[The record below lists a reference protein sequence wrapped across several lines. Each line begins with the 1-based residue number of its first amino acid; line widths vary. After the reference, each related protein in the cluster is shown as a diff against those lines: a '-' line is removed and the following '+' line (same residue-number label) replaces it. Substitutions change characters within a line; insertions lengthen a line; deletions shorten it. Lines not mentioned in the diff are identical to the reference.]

1 MNFTNITDFLDRI
14 TSPDTA
20 RGRVYSCSRIPGCE
34 LIINFGGREVYHE
47 VFGFADIEEARPLR
61 RGALYNLYSVSKV
74 LTVVTALTLVER
86 GELLMSDPV
95 SHYIPAFAS
104 MKVKRPDGSLADAE
118 KPVLAGDLFAMTSGI
133 DYNITSPSV
142 LKLLEG
148 NPNPTAL
155 EAACA
160 VAGEPLAF
168 EPGSRWMYG
177 LSLDVLGGLTEAVT
191 GMSFGDYMKK
201 VLLDPAGMNETYFD
215 IPESRIKDRPSLYRC
230 DDSAGAGRG
239 ILNKID
245 IDTNEYRIAM
255 SAQSGGAGLHS
266 TADDQIIL
274 ARILTDMGK
283 APNGARILSPETV
296 RLMRENRLCG
306 ILADDFTA
314 FNPILFTGYGYG
326 CGVRTL
332 LNRTAAG
339 SLSSV
344 GEFGWAG
351 TGGCYLL
358 ADPEAG
364 LSVFYAQQL
373 LNSQEPYVH
382 PRLRNMIYASLSLTK

>member
-148 NPNPTAL
+148 PQQIAVVAL
-155 EAACA
+155 VET
-160 VAGEPLAF
+160 G
-168 EPGSRWMYG
+168 
-177 LSLDVLGGLTEAVT
+177 LDVLVVVLVKPRQIFQVLVPHPPGLL
-191 GMSFGDYMKK
+191 FFR
-201 VLLDPAGMNETYFD
+201 LLDLVQRQSLGPGCGIGFGQIGFD
-215 IPESRIKDRPSLYRC
+215 LRAIDGWQIAFLGLFARHANRLFFAAKTQHVLFGPRDLVVQILVEMIEHVRVGQLLGQHRRDPDRDLVPKPL
-230 DDSAGAGRG
+230 GAQVIQRVQQR
-239 ILNKID
+239 D
-245 IDTNEYRIAM
+245 IR
-255 SAQSGGAGLHS
+255 
-266 TADDQIIL
+266 L
-274 ARILTDMGK
+274 ARGFVNPFLAVRP
-283 APNGARILSPETV
+283 APGQPRIGQVTV
-296 RLMRENRLCG
+296 KDKRKSAKCTHR
-306 ILADDFTA
+306 A
-314 FNPILFTGYGYG
+314 
-326 CGVRTL
+326 
-332 LNRTAAG
+332 
-339 SLSSV
+339 SSRH
-344 GEFGWAG
+344 
-351 TGGCYLL
+351 LL
-358 ADPEAG
+358 ADIEP
-364 LSVFYAQQL
+364 AQWADLGRQ
-373 LNSQEPYVH
+373 
-382 PRLRNMIYASLSLTK
+382 